1 MIARLHRMWR
11 DERGNSV
18 IEMALAAPLLAS
30 LFIGMV
36 DISRAVSAKMTLE
49 QAAQRAVE
57 KAQARDYKS
66 SYASTLQS
74 DAQTAAGPG
83 SSATVDAW
91 LECNHDGVHLDFDT
105 GVCSTGVPYAR
116 YVKVRVTNTYTPIFG
131 TRFFPGAN
139 ANGSVNVAGQATLRV
154 Q

>member
-1 MIARLHRMWR
+1 MMKPFRTVWSS
-11 DERGNSV
+11 ERGNSA
-18 IEMALAAPLLAS
+18 IELALAAPLLAS

-36 DISRAVSAKMTLE
+36 DISRSVSAKLSVE

-57 KAQARDYKS
+57 NVQARDYKT
-66 SYASTLQS
+66 SYASSIQS
-74 DAQTAAGPG
+74 DAQAAAGAG
-83 SSATVDAW
+83 STATVTAW
-91 LECNHDGVHLDFDT
+91 LECNHDGVQLDYDT
-105 GVCSTGVPYAR
+105 GACGTGVPYAR
-116 YVKVRVTNTYTPIFG
+116 YVKVNVTNTFRPLFG

>member
-1 MIARLHRMWR
+1 
-11 DERGNSV
+11 
-18 IEMALAAPLLAS
+18 
-30 LFIGMV
+30 MV
-36 DISRAVSAKMTLE
+36 DISRAVTKKMSFE

-74 DAQTAAGPG
+74 DAQSAAGAG

-91 LECNHDGVHLDFDT
+91 LECNPDGVHLDFDT
-105 GVCSTGVPYAR
+105 GACGTGVPYAR
-116 YVKVRVTNTYTPIFG
+116 YVKVKVSGTYTPIFG